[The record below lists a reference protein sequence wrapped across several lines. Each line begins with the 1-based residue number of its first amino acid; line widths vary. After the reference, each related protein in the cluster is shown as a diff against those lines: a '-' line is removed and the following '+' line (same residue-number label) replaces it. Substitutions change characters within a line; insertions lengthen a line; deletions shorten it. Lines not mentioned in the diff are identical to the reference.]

1 MTAANSPGYQVGVQ
15 AWYNQVLAVDPNN
28 PNRFFVGLEE
38 VFQSSDGG
46 NTFTTAS
53 PYWDYGLA
61 CGTACPK
68 TTHPDQHA
76 LLFRS
81 GRIVIGN
88 DGGVYSR
95 PVSDTGYGD
104 WTDLNA
110 TLHNLQYYDARGG
123 GSGRNLTFWGGLQD
137 NGTSLLSNR
146 ADTMVEPA
154 GGDGFDVIVDP
165 ANPNRSVG
173 EYTNLTTYLTTD
185 GGHSFVTASPSC
197 VGQLTGYN
205 VKRADCDP
213 SARFWA
219 PFAAD
224 QQNPNHWLAAGRYVW
239 DTTSG
244 WNTRCDPTK
253 TGCDWKQVY
262 DLGATAAATAVSDT
276 GATQYVAWVKGG
288 GNPSPALGVGIATN
302 YGGAWHQLDVSSM
315 PNRILAGVTV
325 DAANPAHVYAVFNG
339 FSRRWIPGGGLG
351 VVFESHD
358 GGASWTNITGN
369 LPDAPGGALA
379 IAGSRLV
386 LATDVG
392 VFTADAEQPTR
403 WTRLGSG
410 LPNASANDVSLAPD
424 GRTVVAA
431 THGRGI
437 WTLRL
442 DD

>member
-1 MTAANSPGYQVGVQ
+1 LTV
-15 AWYNQVLAVDPNN
+15 
-28 PNRFFVGLEE
+28 
-38 VFQSSDGG
+38 
-46 NTFTTAS
+46 
-53 PYWDYGLA
+53 YG
-61 CGTACPK
+61 
-68 TTHPDQHA
+68 
-76 LLFRS
+76 
-81 GRIVIGN
+81 
-88 DGGVYSR
+88 
-95 PVSDTGYGD
+95 
-104 WTDLNA
+104 
-110 TLHNLQYYDARGG
+110 
-123 GSGRNLTFWGGLQD
+123 
-137 NGTSLLSNR
+137 
-146 ADTMVEPA
+146 
-154 GGDGFDVIVDP
+154 
-165 ANPNRSVG
+165 
-173 EYTNLTTYLTTD
+173 
-185 GGHSFVTASPSC
+185 
-197 VGQLTGYN
+197 

-213 SARFWA
+213 NARFWA

-244 WNTRCDPTK
+244 WNTRCDPTR

-262 DLGATAAATAVSDT
+262 DLGATAAATAVSDS
-276 GATQYVAWVKGG
+276 GATQYVAWVNGA
-288 GNPSPALGVGIATN
+288 GNPGPGFGVGIATN

-315 PNRILAGVTV
+315 PNRLLAGVTV

-369 LPDAPGGALA
+369 LPDAPGEALA

-392 VFTADAEQPTR
+392 VFTADAEQAAR

-410 LPNASANDVSLAPD
+410 LPNTSANDVSLAPD